1 MDFPKSVPN
10 VGLVDGRF
18 VDESN
23 VTGQVGSLITADWG
37 NAMTSEII
45 NVIEAAE
52 LVPTEGQNDQ
62 LVGAIEKLVMDGL
75 PDIATEEKAGI
86 AKFATQAQVDGGND
100 NTSAVTPLK
109 LAVNQVA
116 TGAISFAR
124 RFANFRDVKPLG
136 TSGGTYTAGAWRT
149 RDLNTVVANNIPGA
163 TLTSNQLTLPAGTYF
178 VIGQSALGNIS
189 NARLR
194 FYSVTDSVPLLEGIG
209 NGAVGTANLTNSLA
223 HIMGSFTLSAP
234 KTVEL
239 QLLAAASLNTYGF
252 GYALSLG
259 SNETYSDMT
268 VWQLFQ

>member
-23 VTGQVGSLITADWG
+23 ITGQVGSLITADWG

-62 LVGAIEKLVMDGL
+62 LVVAIERLVSEGR
-75 PDIATEEKAGI
+75 PDNASEEKAGI
-86 AKFATQAQVDGGND
+86 ARIATQTQVNAGND
-100 NTSAVTPLK
+100 DTAAVTPLK
-109 LAVNQVA
+109 LASNQIA

-136 TSGGTYTAGAWRT
+136 TPGGTYTLGAWRT
-149 RDLNTVVANNIPGA
+149 RDLNTAVVNNIPGA
-163 TLTSNQLTLPAGTYF
+163 TLASNQLTLPAGTYF
-178 VIGQSALGNIS
+178 VIGQSAIGNVH

-194 FYSVTDSVPLLEGIG
+194 LYSVTDSAAVLEGIG

-223 HIMGSFTLSAP
+223 HIMGSFTLSAA
-234 KTVEL
+234 KTLEL
-239 QLLAAASLNTYGF
+239 QLQAVASLNTYGL
-252 GYALSLG
+252 GYPLNLG
-259 SNETYSDMT
+259 VSEVYSDIT
-268 VWQLFQ
+268 IWRLF